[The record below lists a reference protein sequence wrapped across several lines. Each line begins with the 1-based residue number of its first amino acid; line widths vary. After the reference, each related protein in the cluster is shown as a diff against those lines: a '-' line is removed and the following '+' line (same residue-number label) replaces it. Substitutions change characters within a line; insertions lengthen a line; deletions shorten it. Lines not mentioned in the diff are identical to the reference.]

1 MFLLDAEG
9 NLILHQNISTGI
21 PDDLNALIISLAL
34 GDDKHLL
41 YPEEISLYQNYPNPF
56 NPVTTISY
64 DLSYSALISIDI
76 YDMNGDLVAELFKD
90 YQNAGHHF
98 INWNGT
104 NNNGQLVS
112 AGIYFYSINAVG
124 LFQARKMTL
133 LK

>member
-41 YPEEISLYQNYPNPF
+41 YPEEISLHQNYPNPF
-56 NPVTTISY
+56 NPVTTIHY
-64 DLSYSALISIDI
+64 DLSYSALVSIDI
-76 YDMNGDLVAELFKD
+76 YDMNGELVLELLKD
-90 YQNAGHHF
+90 YQNAGHHS
-98 INWNGT
+98 IHWNGT
-104 NNNGQLVS
+104 NHHGQLVS
-112 AGIYFYSINAVG
+112 AGIYLYSINAAG
-124 LFQARKMTL
+124 LFQTRKMTL

>member
-41 YPEEISLYQNYPNPF
+41 YPEEISLHQNYPNPF
-56 NPVTTISY
+56 NPVTTIHY
-64 DLSYSALISIDI
+64 DLSYSALVSIDI
-76 YDMNGDLVAELFKD
+76 YDMNGELVVELLKD

-104 NNNGQLVS
+104 NNHGQLVS
-112 AGIYFYSINAVG
+112 AGIYLYSINAAG
-124 LFQARKMTL
+124 LFQTRKMTL

>member
-41 YPEEISLYQNYPNPF
+41 YPEEISLHQNYPNPF
-56 NPVTTISY
+56 NPVTTIHY
-64 DLSYSALISIDI
+64 DLSYSALVSIDI
-76 YDMNGDLVAELFKD
+76 HAMNGELVAELLKD

-98 INWNGT
+98 IHWNGT
-104 NNNGQLVS
+104 NNHGQLVS
-112 AGIYFYSINAVG
+112 AGIYLFSINAAG
-124 LFQARKMTL
+124 LFETRKMTL

>member
-9 NLILHQNISTGI
+9 NLILHQNISNGI

-41 YPEEISLYQNYPNPF
+41 YPEEISLHQNYPNPF
-56 NPVTTISY
+56 NPVTTIHY
-64 DLSYSALISIDI
+64 DLSYSALVSIDI
-76 YDMNGDLVAELFKD
+76 YDMNGELVAELLKD

-98 INWNGT
+98 IYWNGT
-104 NNNGQLVS
+104 NNHGQLVS
-112 AGIYFYSINAVG
+112 AGIYLYSINAAG
-124 LFQARKMTL
+124 LFETRKMTL

>member
-41 YPEEISLYQNYPNPF
+41 YPEEISLHQNYPNPF
-56 NPVTTISY
+56 NPVTTIHY
-64 DLSYSALISIDI
+64 DLSYSALVSIDI

-90 YQNAGHHF
+90 YQNAGHHS

-104 NNNGQLVS
+104 NDNGQLVS
-112 AGIYFYSINAVG
+112 AGIYLYSINVVG
-124 LFQARKMTL
+124 LFQARKMTI

>member
-56 NPVTTISY
+56 NPITIISY
-64 DLSYSALISIDI
+64 DLSYSAFISIDI

-90 YQNAGHHF
+90 YQYAGHHF
-98 INWNGT
+98 IHWNGK
-104 NNNGQLVS
+104 NNHGQLVS
-112 AGIYFYSINAVG
+112 AGIYFYSINAAG
-124 LFQARKMTL
+124 LLQTRKMTL

>member
-34 GDDKHLL
+34 GDDNHLL
-41 YPEEISLYQNYPNPF
+41 YPEEISLHQNYPNPF
-56 NPVTTISY
+56 NPVTTIHY
-64 DLSYSALISIDI
+64 DLFYSALVIIDI

-90 YQNAGHHF
+90 YQNAGHHS

-104 NNNGQLVS
+104 NDNGQLVS
-112 AGIYFYSINAVG
+112 AGIYFYSINAAG
-124 LFQARKMTL
+124 LFQTRKMTL

>member
-41 YPEEISLYQNYPNPF
+41 YPEEISLHQNYPNPF
-56 NPVTTISY
+56 NPVTTIHY
-64 DLSYSALISIDI
+64 DLSYSALVSIDI
-76 YDMNGDLVAELFKD
+76 YDMNGDLVAELLKD
-90 YQNAGHHF
+90 YQNTGHHF

-104 NNNGQLVS
+104 NNHGQLVS
-112 AGIYFYSINAVG
+112 AGIYLYSINAAG
-124 LFQARKMTL
+124 LFQTRKMTL

>member
-41 YPEEISLYQNYPNPF
+41 YPEEISLHQKYPNPF
-56 NPVTTISY
+56 NPLTTIGFYISN
-64 DLSYSALISIDI
+64 SANTTIKAYNVLGQVVDVILDENIQQGYHSIDW
-76 YDMNGDLVAELFKD
+76 
-90 YQNAGHHF
+90 NASSQTSGFYF
-98 INWNGT
+98 ITVQSGKT
-104 NNNGQLVS
+104 IESKKV
-112 AGIYFYSINAVG
+112 
-124 LFQARKMTL
+124 TL